1 MSSPAKIE
9 ANRSNSRLST
19 GPQTGIG
26 KAASSANA
34 TRHGLTSTR
43 VVIKGESQEEFDAL
57 LAGLFVAHKPA
68 NLAEETIVQQIAA
81 NYWRL
86 LRARR
91 IEAGMF
97 NDVICEAADET
108 AAFLANEKQFDNIR
122 RYATTIENA
131 YHRAIEQL
139 RRLQRD
145 RKQEDGF
152 VSQSGKT
159 SRRVVTIR
167 PSLANESQVADPN
180 QVISPRP
187 PSERYPSS
195 ELPPSILQAQP
206 SRHS

>member
-1 MSSPAKIE
+1 MSSPARIE
-9 ANRSNSRLST
+9 ANRANSLLST
-19 GPQTGIG
+19 GPQTEIG

-34 TRHGLTSTR
+34 IRHGLTCAR

-57 LAGLFVAHKPA
+57 VAGLFAAHKPA
-68 NLAEETIVQQIAA
+68 NLAEETLVQQIAA

-86 LRARR
+86 LRVRR
-91 IEAGMF
+91 IEAGLYEE
-97 NDVICEAADET
+97 VICEAADET

-122 RYATTIENA
+122 RYATSIENS

-139 RRLQRD
+139 RKLQRD

-152 VSQSGKT
+152 VSQSAKT

-167 PSLANESQVADPN
+167 PSIAGQHQAEDTQRATSLPLPSEQRPS
-180 QVISPRP
+180 SGP
-187 PSERYPSS
+187 PS
-195 ELPPSILQAQP
+195 SILRAQP